1 MRASVFFAVNFVLT
15 FVIVT
20 PNIWLEINGQDV
32 IGIILF
38 ASHDIY
44 SIITSYIIIHLS
56 FFARYSFVMTRF
68 RVRYIHFYNLR

>member
-44 SIITSYIIIHLS
+44 SIITSYIFVVLCQV
-56 FFARYSFVMTRF
+56 FFCHDKVTSKVHPF
-68 RVRYIHFYNLR
+68 L